1 MDTKD
6 DFNVLG
12 SEYSLKIEQNDF
24 LKVWVWKPENKM
36 RSMNDCQY
44 LSLFLEAWISS
55 IHREVR

>member
-12 SEYSLKIEQNDF
+12 SEYILKIEQNDF
-24 LKVWVWKPENKM
+24 LKVWVWKTENKM

-44 LSLFLEAWISS
+44 LSLFLEGWISS